1 MEEMKLNELIGNA
14 LKELE
19 LAKHYSEKKK
29 YLVDEVTLEI
39 SVSSVKSVHG
49 SFEFKIF
56 NVGTDTKGSLENEKA
71 HKITIKLKPRKTAR
85 PAIKGKKNSP

>member
-19 LAKHYSEKKK
+19 LAKRYDEKRN

-39 SVSSVKSVHG
+39 SVSSVKSVQG
-49 SFEFKIF
+49 GFEFKIF
-56 NVGTDTKGSLENEKA
+56 NIGTDTEGSLEKEKA
-71 HKITIKLKPRKTAR
+71 HKITIKLKPKKTTSTN
-85 PAIKGKKNSP
+85 KTGKKTSP

>member
-19 LAKHYSEKKK
+19 LAKRYDEKRN

-39 SVSSVKSVHG
+39 SVSSVKSVQG
-49 SFEFKIF
+49 GFEFKIF
-56 NVGTDTKGSLENEKA
+56 NVGTDTEGSSGKEKA
-71 HKITIKLKPRKTAR
+71 HKITIKLKPKKTA
-85 PAIKGKKNSP
+85 PSNATGKKTSP